1 MNKLKL
7 KSGREVELK
16 ELGLDERDDVIDSA
30 KYTYDDKGNVTG
42 FKITQSFITN

>member
-16 ELGLDERDDVIDSA
+16 ELGLDERDDVIDSS
-30 KYTYDDKGNVTG
+30 KYTYQELILHNLLLLNVYVLG
-42 FKITQSFITN
+42 